1 MGHIPSDISLFND
14 LFTKHKDRF
23 VRFATTYVRDW
34 STAENLVADSFIYYW
49 EHRED
54 IRSTENLPA
63 YILTVVKHKCLN
75 YIRREKLTADISDR
89 IRSYVKWD

>member
-1 MGHIPSDISLFND
+1 MTCLLNIRIGFI
-14 LFTKHKDRF
+14 
-23 VRFATTYVRDW
+23 RFAATYVRDW

-75 YIRREKLTADISDR
+75 HIRREKLTADISGR
-89 IRSYVKWD
+89 IRSYVKWDQDAYRFTRSL